1 MEIGYS
7 LFVTMNRGIFKK
19 ISSHLKIKLFCMG
32 GFFVETMKIH
42 ATHLRMHIINM
53 LTASGSGHPGG
64 SLSAADLL
72 TYLYFRE
79 MNVDSTRQAD
89 PNRDRFILSKGHA
102 APVLYGALAMKGF
115 FGVEEL
121 KNLRKMGSILQG
133 HPDMRKVPGVDMST
147 GSLGQGLSASVGVA
161 LGGKMDKKLYR
172 VYTLL
177 GDGELQEG
185 IVWEAAMA
193 ASQYKLD
200 NLVAIIDHN
209 GLQIDGPNDDVMKVN
224 PVKEKWESFG
234 WKVIA
239 IDGHS
244 FKEMEEAFKIARETK
259 GQPTAVIAKTS
270 KGKGVSFMENQAGW
284 HGVTPSEE
292 QRTQAIEELKKI
304 IS

>member
-1 MEIGYS
+1 M
-7 LFVTMNRGIFKK
+7 
-19 ISSHLKIKLFCMG
+19 
-32 GFFVETMKIH
+32 ETMKIH

-64 SLSAADLL
+64 SLSASDLL

-79 MNVDSTRQAD
+79 MNVDSARQDD

-115 FGVEEL
+115 FSVEEL

-161 LGGKMDKKLYR
+161 LGGKMDKKSYR

-259 GQPTAVIAKTS
+259 GQPTAIIAKTS

-292 QRTQAIEELKKI
+292 QRIQAIEELKKI